1 AIGWRERRMSVEK
14 NKLVVREFIEETLN
28 KGNVDAAGDYV
39 SDSVVE
45 LVPFPGQGPGLSG
58 LKDVLRGMRIAFPD
72 LQWTIEEQ
80 IAEADK
86 VLTRFTWAGTHKA
99 EFLGVPATGHQ
110 VSVWGMGMDRL
121 ESGENKH
128 ARTL

>member
-1 AIGWRERRMSVEK
+1 MSVEK

-39 SDSVVE
+39 SDGVVE
-45 LVPFPGQGPGLSG
+45 MVPLPGQAG

-72 LQWTIEEQ
+72 LHRTIEEQ

-86 VLTRFTWAGTHKA
+86 VLTRFIWAGTHKA

-110 VSVWGMGMDRL
+110 VSVWGW
-121 ESGENKH
+121 
-128 ARTL
+128 